1 MINLVNWET
10 AHLCGTAF
18 AGQHRLRYRLF
29 IERQH
34 YDVPSYRGMEYDQF
48 DTPAA
53 TYLVSPD
60 PNGSGE
66 ARGIA
71 RLIPTSRP
79 YMIKELW
86 PELVEGE
93 PLPCSDVIY
102 EASRFGIDDRLPAA
116 ARERVS
122 AEIVIGC
129 QEFALLHGISHFLVV
144 MPPLIIRR
152 AIGGLGCD
160 YRLLGAARQLG
171 RHTVAA
177 AAVAVS
183 WRSLTEARQRA
194 DIAQSI
200 LTLPALPQIQA
211 A

>member
-1 MINLVNWET
+1 
-10 AHLCGTAF
+10 
-18 AGQHRLRYRLF
+18 
-29 IERQH
+29 
-34 YDVPSYRGMEYDQF
+34 
-48 DTPAA
+48 
-53 TYLVSPD
+53 
-60 PNGSGE
+60 
-66 ARGIA
+66 
-71 RLIPTSRP
+71 
-79 YMIKELW
+79 
-86 PELVEGE
+86 
-93 PLPCSDVIY
+93 
-102 EASRFGIDDRLPAA
+102 
-116 ARERVS
+116 
-122 AEIVIGC
+122 
-129 QEFALLHGISHFLVV
+129 